1 MSKKNEIDFYN
12 IPIVDYLLS
21 IGEPIEKQ
29 SGNYYQH
36 KDHDSLKINAKKN
49 YFIWNSRAGEENY
62 TGGVIQYLQIMH
74 SLSLH
79 EALKRVEAD
88 LLGRDSSITLNGSS
102 KSNNKAL
109 KPFKKPKSHY
119 PKQFNYRVKE
129 EHVPIEA
136 QKYLVAERKI
146 PNRIIRHFFS
156 LDLISQNKNQEIVF
170 KWYKGNKVVGF
181 DKQGTVKLTQEQK
194 DKYNYKKDYFKYIA
208 PTTEENTMWGFNYL
222 VGDPKN
228 LFFFE
233 SSIDLLSYY
242 AIHEEELLE
251 KGNFWLIAIN
261 GVAVEKVLSFL
272 QYGFKE
278 MELEENLETLNV
290 CLDNDKAGSE
300 ALRKLQTGTIKGI
313 EFTDKRPTKYKD
325 WNDELKSGASY

>member
-1 MSKKNEIDFYN
+1 MSEKKEIDFYN
-12 IPIVDYLLS
+12 VPIVDYLLS

-36 KDHDSLKINAKKN
+36 EDHDSLKINSSKN
-49 YFIWNSRAGEENY
+49 YFIWNSRAGDKNS

-79 EALKRVEAD
+79 EALKKVEED
-88 LLGRDSSITLNGSS
+88 ILGKDSSITLNGNTNGKS
-102 KSNNKAL
+102 KGL

-119 PKQFNYRVKE
+119 PKKFNYRIKE
-129 EHVPIEA
+129 SHVPIEA
-136 QKYLVAERKI
+136 QKYLVAKRKI

-181 DKQGTVKLTQEQK
+181 DKQGTIKLTQEQK

-208 PTTEENTMWGFNYL
+208 PTTEEDTMWGFNYL
-222 VGDPKN
+222 VGDLKN
-228 LFFFE
+228 IFFFE

-251 KGNFWLIAIN
+251 KGDFWLISIS
-261 GVAVEKVLSFL
+261 GVAVEKVFSFL
-272 QYGFKE
+272 QYGLKE
-278 MELEENLETLNV
+278 IELETKLETLNI
-290 CLDNDKAGSE
+290 CFDNDNAGSE

-313 EFTDKRPTKYKD
+313 EFTDKRPKNFKD
-325 WNDELKSGASY
+325 WNDELKNKASY

>member
-1 MSKKNEIDFYN
+1 MSEKKEIDFYN
-12 IPIVDYLLS
+12 VPIVDYLLS

-36 KDHDSLKINAKKN
+36 EDHDSLKINSSKN
-49 YFIWNSRAGEENY
+49 YFVWNSRAGDKNS

-79 EALKRVEAD
+79 EALKKVEED
-88 LLGRDSSITLNGSS
+88 ILGKDISITLNGNTNGKS
-102 KSNNKAL
+102 KGL

-119 PKQFNYRVKE
+119 PKKFNYRIKE
-129 EHVPIEA
+129 SHVPIEA
-136 QKYLVAERKI
+136 QKYLVAKRKI

-181 DKQGTVKLTQEQK
+181 DKQGTIKLTQEQK

-208 PTTEENTMWGFNYL
+208 PTTEEDTMWGFNYL

-228 LFFFE
+228 VFFFE

-242 AIHEEELLE
+242 TLHEKELTE
-251 KGNFWLIAIN
+251 KGDFWLISIS
-261 GVAVEKVLSFL
+261 GVAVEKVFSFL
-272 QYGFKE
+272 QYGLKE
-278 MELEENLETLNV
+278 IELEEKLKTLNI
-290 CLDNDKAGSE
+290 CFDNDNAGNE

-313 EFTDKRPTKYKD
+313 EFEDERPKNFKD
-325 WNDELKSGASY
+325 WNDELKSKASY